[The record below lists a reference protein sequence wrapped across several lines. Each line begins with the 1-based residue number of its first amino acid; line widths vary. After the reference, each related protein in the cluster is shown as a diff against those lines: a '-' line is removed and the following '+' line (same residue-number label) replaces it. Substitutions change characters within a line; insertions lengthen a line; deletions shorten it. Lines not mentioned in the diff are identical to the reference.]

1 MLNKHNLWETTPKT
15 KQLSQSLIRG
25 GLLRGHYA
33 VTSFCS
39 FGALHASRRSRHRL
53 NEHSTGSLFNLIPP
67 FVSSFKRGKTWGL
80 YIYPSILY
88 FKRQNFSSLQLH
100 AMHFRQW
107 WWWWGVSCA
116 CKVFKSGLKSGLKCL
131 LQQAVIYLEFLGPFL
146 LRKQHWK
153 KIRDKQTKID
163 EARQIFTCDL
173 NVLSATCVAISSPAT
188 STDDCSASHRQ
199 NI

>member
-25 GLLRGHYA
+25 GPLRGHYA

-39 FGALHASRRSRHRL
+39 FGALHASRRSQHRL
-53 NEHSTGSLFNLIPP
+53 NEHSTGSLFNLIP

-80 YIYPSILY
+80 YIHPSILY

-100 AMHFRQW
+100 AMHFR
-107 WWWWGVSCA
+107 WGRGASCA

-153 KIRDKQTKID
+153 KKSEIN
-163 EARQIFTCDL
+163 RQK
-173 NVLSATCVAISSPAT
+173 
-188 STDDCSASHRQ
+188 
-199 NI
+199 